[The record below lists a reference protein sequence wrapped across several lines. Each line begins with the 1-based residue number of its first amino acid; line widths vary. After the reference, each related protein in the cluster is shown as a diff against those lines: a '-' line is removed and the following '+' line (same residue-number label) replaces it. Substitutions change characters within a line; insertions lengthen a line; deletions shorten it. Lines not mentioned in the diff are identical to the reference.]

1 MQNAALIIL
10 DSIAD
15 WQPYYPS
22 QSIISASDYLL
33 EQDAKARAQIL
44 NLCGDLS
51 YLSTGYYVSLLAEA
65 RGQRV
70 LPSVSTINDLA
81 NFSHYQLLLP
91 ASTDKQISRYL
102 TQQTESQ
109 RQRVL
114 ICFGQTQDPLL
125 ASFARQIFDR
135 YPCPILWVEFS
146 YQGRWFIHNLI
157 AGNLAELTDEQQTFF
172 GDSLDSFSKRV
183 WRKARAKKEYRYDL
197 AILHDPEEPIPTS
210 DKKALQKFIKAAKE
224 ADIDAELITADDY
237 NRLLE
242 FDALFIRETTR
253 ISHYTYHF
261 AKKAEANGM
270 VVIDAPHSIL
280 QCANKVFLKELLD
293 KHRIPTP
300 RTELILSQQDIDY
313 EAIGERLGYPVVL
326 KIPDGSFS
334 IGVEKAESIDELKS
348 IAADLFK
355 TSTILLAQEFVRTEF
370 DWRIGILNNR
380 AIYACKYYMARNHWQ
395 IYNHAS
401 ATSRSKSG
409 GFETVGI
416 HQVPK
421 DVVKTALQATRLI
434 GDGLY
439 GVDMKLTAQGPVIIE
454 INDNPSID
462 AGVED
467 LLLGDELYHIIMRD
481 FARRLDEK

>member
-10 DSIAD
+10 DDITD

-22 QSIISASDYLL
+22 QATVTASEYLL
-33 EQDAKARAQIL
+33 QSSSKSRTQIL

-70 LPSVSTINDLA
+70 LPSVTTINDLA
-81 NFSHYQLLLP
+81 NFSHYQLLL
-91 ASTDKQISRYL
+91 ANSDKQLNKFL
-102 TQQTESQ
+102 TNADKSLPV
-109 RQRVL
+109 RIL
-114 ICFGQTQDPLL
+114 ICFGQTEEPLL
-125 ASFARQIFDR
+125 SSFARQMFDR
-135 YPCPILWVEFS
+135 YPCPIMWVEFS
-146 YQGRWFIHNLI
+146 YQGRWFINQLV
-157 AGNLAELTDEQQTFF
+157 AGALPELSDAQQTFF
-172 GDSLDSFSKRV
+172 GDALDNFSKRV
-183 WRKARAKKEYRYDL
+183 WRKARAPKEYRYDL
-197 AILHDPEEPIPTS
+197 AILHDPDEPIPTS

-253 ISHYTYHF
+253 INHYTYHF

-293 KHRIPTP
+293 KHGIPTP
-300 RTELILSQQDIDY
+300 RTELLLSQQDIDY
-313 EAIGERLGYPVVL
+313 GDIGKRLGYPVVL

-334 IGVEKAESIDELKS
+334 IGVEKAESEEELKKV
-348 IAADLFK
+348 AAELFNK
-355 TSTILLAQEFVRTEF
+355 STILLAQEFVKTDF

-380 AIYACKYYMARNHWQ
+380 PIYACKYFMARNHWQ

-401 ATSRSKSG
+401 TTSRAKSG
-409 GFETVGI
+409 GFETVGV

-439 GVDMKLTAQGPVIIE
+439 GVDMKVTDKGPVIIE

-462 AGVED
+462 SGVED

>member
-10 DSIAD
+10 DDRAD
-15 WQPYYPS
+15 WHPYYPS
-22 QSIISASDYLL
+22 QSILAASDYL
-33 EQDAKARAQIL
+33 QQQNAQPRTQVL

-70 LPSVSTINDLA
+70 LPAVATINDLA
-81 NFSHYQLLLP
+81 NFSHYQLVLP
-91 ASTDKQISRYL
+91 ANTDKQLSKYL
-102 TQQTESQ
+102 EQHSDGRSLRT
-109 RQRVL
+109 L
-114 ICFGQTQDPLL
+114 ICFGQAENPQLNNV
-125 ASFARQIFDR
+125 ARQIFDR
-135 YPCPILWVEFS
+135 YPCPILWVEFAC
-146 YQGRWFIHNLI
+146 QGRWFIHQLQP
-157 AGNLAELTDEQQTFF
+157 GYLSELNDEQQTFF
-172 GDSLDSFSKRV
+172 GNALDSFSKRV
-183 WRKARAKKEYRYDL
+183 WRKARARKDYRYDL
-197 AILHDPEEPIPTS
+197 AILHDPSEAIPTS
-210 DKKALQKFIKAAKE
+210 DKKALQKFIKAAKAE
-224 ADIDAELITADDY
+224 DIDAELITADDY

-253 ISHYTYHF
+253 INHHTYHF

-270 VVIDAPHSIL
+270 VVIDAPQSIV

-300 RTELILSQQDIDY
+300 KTELLLSQQAIDY

-334 IGVEKAESIDELKS
+334 IGVEKAENLDALKT
-348 IAADLFK
+348 IAAQLFE
-355 TSTILLAQEFVRTEF
+355 TSTILLAQEYVRTEY

-380 AIYACKYYMARNHWQ
+380 AIYACKYYMARGHWQ

-401 ATSRSKSG
+401 ASSRSKSG
-409 GFETVGI
+409 GFETVGPQ
-416 HQVPK
+416 QVPK
-421 DVVKTALQATRLI
+421 DVMKVALQATRLI

-439 GVDMKLTAQGPVIIE
+439 GVDMKVIDRGPVIIE
-454 INDNPSID
+454 INDNPSIE

-467 LLLGDELYHIIMRD
+467 QLLGDELYHIIMRD

>member
-1 MQNAALIIL
+1 MQNAALVIL
-10 DSIAD
+10 DDITD

-22 QSIISASDYLL
+22 QATVTASEYLL
-33 EQDAKARAQIL
+33 QQNSNTRAQIL

-70 LPSVSTINDLA
+70 MPSVTTINDLA

-91 ASTDKQISRYL
+91 ANTDKQINKYL
-102 TQQTESQ
+102 GQQGQQEPH
-109 RQRVL
+109 RVL
-114 ICFGQTQDPLL
+114 ICFGQSEHPQL
-125 ASFARQIFDR
+125 SGFARQIFDR

-146 YQGRWFIHNLI
+146 YQGRWFIQRLY
-157 AGNLAELTDEQQTFF
+157 AGQLTELNDAQQTLF
-172 GDSLDSFSKRV
+172 GEALDSFSKRV
-183 WRKARAKKEYRYDL
+183 WRKARSPKEYRYDL
-197 AILHDPEEPIPTS
+197 AILHDPNEPIPTS
-210 DKKALQKFIKAAKE
+210 DKKALQRFIKAARD

-242 FDALFIRETTR
+242 YDALFIRETTR
-253 ISHYTYHF
+253 INHYTYHF

-293 KHRIPTP
+293 KHKIPTP
-300 RTELILSQQDIDY
+300 RTELLLSQQDIDF
-313 EAIGERLGYPVVL
+313 EAIGERMGYPVVL

-334 IGVEKAESIDELKS
+334 IGVEKAENIDELRA
-348 IAADLFK
+348 IAAELFK
-355 TSTILLAQEFVRTEF
+355 KSTILLAQEFVRTDF
-370 DWRIGILNNR
+370 DWRIGVLNNR
-380 AIYACKYYMARNHWQ
+380 PIYACKYLMARNHWQ

-401 ATSRSKSG
+401 ASSRGKSG
-409 GFETVGI
+409 GFETVGV

-421 DVVKTALQATRLI
+421 EVVKTALQATRLI

-439 GVDMKLTAQGPVIIE
+439 GVDMKVTHKGPVIIE

-462 AGVED
+462 SGVED

>member
-1 MQNAALIIL
+1 MQNTALLIV

-22 QSIISASDYLL
+22 QSVCSASDYLL
-33 EQDAKARAQIL
+33 QQNHQARAQLL

-65 RGQRV
+65 RGQRI
-70 LPSVSTINDLA
+70 LPSVSTINDMA

-91 ASTDKQISRYL
+91 ANTDKQISKYL
-102 TQQTESQ
+102 GQQSNQ
-109 RQRVL
+109 QNHGVL
-114 ICFGQTQDPLL
+114 VCFGQAQDPRLQ
-125 ASFARQIFDR
+125 SFARQLFER

-146 YQGRWFIHNLI
+146 YEGRWFISNLR
-157 AGNLAELTDEQQTFF
+157 AGRLNELSDEQQSFF
-172 GDSLDSFSKRV
+172 GESLDSFSKRV
-183 WRKARAKKEYRYDL
+183 WRKARTPKEYRYDL

-210 DKKALQKFIKAAKE
+210 DKRALQKFIKAARE
-224 ADIDAELITADDY
+224 ADIDAELITVDDY

-253 ISHYTYHF
+253 ISHHTYHF

-270 VVIDAPHSIL
+270 VVIDDPHSIL
-280 QCANKVFLKELLD
+280 KCANKVFLKELLD

-300 RTELILSQQDIDY
+300 RTELLLSQQEIDY
-313 EAIGERLGYPVVL
+313 QGIGERLGYPVVL

-334 IGVEKAESIDELKS
+334 IGVEKAENLDELKS
-348 IAADLFK
+348 IATDLFG

-370 DWRIGILNNR
+370 DWRIGILNHR

-409 GFETVGI
+409 GFETVGV

-421 DVVKTALQATRLI
+421 DIVKTALQATRLI

-439 GVDMKLTAQGPVIIE
+439 GVDMKLTDRGAVVIE

>member
-1 MQNAALIIL
+1 MQNSALIIL
-10 DSIAD
+10 DDITD

-22 QSIISASDYLL
+22 QSTVTASEYLL
-33 EQDAKARAQIL
+33 QQSSKTRTQIL

-70 LPSVSTINDLA
+70 LPSVMTINDLA
-81 NFSHYQLLLP
+81 NFSHYQLLL
-91 ASTDKQISRYL
+91 ANTDKQLNKFLAKADS
-102 TQQTESQ
+102 SSSFK
-109 RQRVL
+109 VL
-114 ICFGQTQDPLL
+114 ICFGQSEHSLL
-125 ASFARQIFDR
+125 NNFARQIFDR
-135 YPCPILWVEFS
+135 YPCPIIWVEFS
-146 YQGRWFIHNLI
+146 YQGRWFINQLH
-157 AGNLAELTDEQQTFF
+157 AGSLADLSDQQQTFF
-172 GDSLDSFSKRV
+172 GNSLDSFSKRV
-183 WRKARAKKEYRYDL
+183 WRKARTRKEYRYDL
-197 AILHDPEEPIPTS
+197 AILHDPDEPIPTS
-210 DKKALQKFIKAAKE
+210 DKKALQKFIRAAKD
-224 ADIDAELITADDY
+224 ADIEAELITANDF

-253 ISHYTYHF
+253 INHYTYHF

-293 KHRIPTP
+293 KHEIPTP
-300 RTELILSQQDIDY
+300 RTELLLSQQAIDY
-313 EAIGERLGYPVVL
+313 EKIGERLGYPVVL

-334 IGVEKAESIDELKS
+334 IGVEKAENAEEFRRVALE
-348 IAADLFK
+348 LFK
-355 TSTILLAQEFVRTEF
+355 KSTILLVQEFVKTDF
-370 DWRIGILNNR
+370 DWRIGVLNNR
-380 AIYACKYYMARNHWQ
+380 PIYACKYFMARNHWQ

-401 ATSRSKSG
+401 ATSRAKSG
-409 GFETVGI
+409 GFETVGV
-416 HQVPK
+416 HQVPR

-439 GVDMKLTAQGPVIIE
+439 GVDMKLSNKGPVVIE

-462 AGVED
+462 SGVED
-467 LLLGDELYHIIMRD
+467 LLLGDELYHLIMRD

>member
-10 DSIAD
+10 DDITD

-22 QSIISASDYLL
+22 QSIVTASEYLL
-33 EQDAKARAQIL
+33 QQNAKARAQIL

-70 LPSVSTINDLA
+70 LPSVTTINDLA
-81 NFSHYQLLLP
+81 NFSHYQLVLP
-91 ASTDKQISRYL
+91 ANTDKQISKYL
-102 TQQTESQ
+102 AQQSTATS
-109 RQRVL
+109 QRVL
-114 ICFGQTQDPLL
+114 ICFGQAENQQL
-125 ASFARQIFDR
+125 SNFARQIFDR

-146 YQGRWFIHNLI
+146 HQGRWFITNI
-157 AGNLAELTDEQQTFF
+157 GAGHLAELDDEQQTFF
-172 GDSLDSFSKRV
+172 GDALDSFSKRV
-183 WRKARAKKEYRYDL
+183 WRKSRAPKEYRYDL
-197 AILHDPEEPIPTS
+197 AILHDPEEAIPTS
-210 DKKALQKFIKAAKE
+210 DKKALQKFIKAAKD

-253 ISHYTYHF
+253 INHYTYHF

-293 KHRIPTP
+293 KHKIPTP
-300 RTELILSQQDIDY
+300 RTELLLNQQAIDFQ
-313 EAIGERLGYPVVL
+313 AIGERLGYPVVL

-334 IGVEKAESIDELKS
+334 IGVEKAENIDELKA

-355 TSTILLAQEFVRTEF
+355 KSTILLAQEFVRTEF
-370 DWRIGILNNR
+370 DWRIGVLNNR
-380 AIYACKYYMARNHWQ
+380 PIYACKYLMARNHWQ

-401 ATSRSKSG
+401 ASSRGKSG
-409 GFETVGI
+409 GFETVGV

-421 DVVKTALQATRLI
+421 EVVKTALQATRLI

-439 GVDMKLTAQGPVIIE
+439 GVDMKVTDKGPVIIE
-454 INDNPSID
+454 INDNPSIES
-462 AGVED
+462 GVED
-467 LLLGDELYHIIMRD
+467 LLLGDELYYIIMRD

>member
-1 MQNAALIIL
+1 MQNSALVIL
-10 DSIAD
+10 DDITD
-15 WQPYYPS
+15 WQPYYPT
-22 QSIISASDYLL
+22 QSTVTTDEYLL
-33 EQDAKARAQIL
+33 QQSSRTRSHIL

-70 LPSVSTINDLA
+70 IPSVSTINDLA
-81 NFSHYQLLLP
+81 NFSHYQLLLTN
-91 ASTDKQISRYL
+91 TDKQL
-102 TQQTESQ
+102 TKFLADKPQSESV
-109 RQRVL
+109 RIL
-114 ICFGQTQDPLL
+114 LCFGMAQQSQL
-125 ASFARQIFDR
+125 AGFARQIFER

-146 YQGRWFIHNLI
+146 YQGRWFINKLESG
-157 AGNLAELTDEQQTFF
+157 AMNELNDEQQTFF
-172 GDSLDSFSKRV
+172 GESLDNFSKRV
-183 WRKARAKKEYRYDL
+183 WRKARTRKEYRYDL

-210 DKKALQKFIKAAKE
+210 DKKALAKFLKAAKE
-224 ADIDAELITADDY
+224 ADIEAELITSADF

-253 ISHYTYHF
+253 INHYTYRF
-261 AKKAEANGM
+261 SKKAEANGM
-270 VVIDAPHSIL
+270 VVIDAPNSIL

-293 KHRIPTP
+293 KHEIPTP
-300 RTELILSQQDIDY
+300 RTELLLSQQKIDY
-313 EAIGERLGYPVVL
+313 AAIGERMGYPVVL

-334 IGVEKAESIDELKS
+334 IGVEKAENETELQEVAEK
-348 IAADLFK
+348 LFS
-355 TSTILLAQEFVRTEF
+355 TSTILLAQEFVPTDF

-380 AIYACKYYMARNHWQ
+380 PIYACKYYMARNHWQ
-395 IYNHAS
+395 IYNHGS
-401 ATSRSKSG
+401 ETSRAKTG
-409 GFETVGI
+409 GFETVGV

-421 DVVKTALQATRLI
+421 EVVKTALQATRLI

-439 GVDMKLTAQGPVIIE
+439 GVDMKVTDKGPVIIE

-467 LLLGDELYHIIMRD
+467 LLLGDELYRIIMND